1 MNLKELQARGACV
14 DMSPVK
20 RSVTWRHVDEKT
32 GEQLTDTFDVWV
44 TRLSFGVIDRMGY
57 ARQSK
62 RSQNAELIA
71 ASIRLGENAEEV
83 IPYEVAYSLD
93 PALALELVRAAG
105 EVNKLKKEEGT
116 TGPKG

>member
-1 MNLKELQARGACV
+1 MNLADLQARGACV

-20 RSVTWRHVDEKT
+20 RSVTWQHVDKKT
-32 GEQLTDTFDVWV
+32 GEPITDTFDVWV
-44 TRLSFGVIDRMGY
+44 TRLSFGAIDRMGY

-71 ASIRLGENAEEV
+71 ACIRLGENAEEA

-93 PALALELVRAAG
+93 EALAVELLRAAS
-105 EVNKLKKEEGT
+105 EVNKLRKQEAT
-116 TGPKG
+116 PSPKG